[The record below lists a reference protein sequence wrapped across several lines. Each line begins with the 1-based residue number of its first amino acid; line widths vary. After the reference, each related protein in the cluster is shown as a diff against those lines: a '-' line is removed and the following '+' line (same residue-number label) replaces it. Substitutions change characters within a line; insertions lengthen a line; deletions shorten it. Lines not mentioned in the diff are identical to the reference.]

1 MGNPINQFY
10 SPMLKRYLLKINFIL
25 TQIVLTLRSLFV
37 AFFLSNWLLPFRSNV
52 SRNFKLSKNIL
63 VIGNGPSA
71 VLSRNVLEHDVK
83 IDYLT
88 LNYFANQQMFFLLK
102 PRFYLMLDPN
112 HFNLREFEI
121 RENENLLRLIAN
133 LNKVTWEMILFLPI
147 GFKNSG
153 VLKMI
158 NNNNIVVYFFNNSTI
173 QGFRF
178 FKSVSFKKNLGIPM
192 SKTVSIAA
200 VYLALFMRYENVF
213 ILGMEH
219 SWIKGLKVNC
229 DNSISN
235 SLEHF
240 YKTKDSG
247 VARPNKLSEFLYS
260 QASVFAAHE
269 DLHAFS
275 LEISSRIINCTPDS
289 YLDCYSRSTI
299 DLLLEELRS

>member
-1 MGNPINQFY
+1 
-10 SPMLKRYLLKINFIL
+10 MLKKYLLKINFVL
-25 TQIVLTLRSLFV
+25 TQVILTLRSFLIT
-37 AFFLSNWLLPFRSNV
+37 FFLSNWLLPFRFNV
-52 SRNFKLSKNIL
+52 QKNFQMSKNIL

-71 VLSRNVLEHDVK
+71 VLSRVVLEHNVVVDV
-83 IDYLT
+83 LT

-112 HFNLREFEI
+112 HFNLRESEI
-121 RENENLLRLIAN
+121 RENENLLKLIFN
-133 LNKVTWEMILFLPI
+133 FNEVTWEMILFLPI

-153 VLKMI
+153 MLKMI
-158 NNNNIVVYFFNNSTI
+158 NNKNIVVNFFNNSTI

-178 FKSVSFKKNLGIPM
+178 FKRFSFKRNLGMPM

-200 VYLALFMRYENVF
+200 VYLALFMRYERVF

-219 SWIKGLKVNC
+219 SWIKGLRVNS

-240 YKTKDSG
+240 YITKDSG
-247 VARPNKLSEFLYS
+247 VTRPNRLSEFLYS

-275 LEISSRIINCTPDS
+275 LEIGSSIINCTPDS
-289 YLDCYSRSTI
+289 YLDCYSRGSI